1 MNIRRIS
8 LALLLFA
15 SCLFSQSLFAQASTE
30 GKEFWVALTIGRGP
44 KDAADGF
51 EPFICVSSKTHK
63 GTVTITNPAT
73 NWTKTYTIPTG
84 TGWLKI
90 TGTATGNGATEIPYA
105 QLYPF
110 APSITGQQQASGQT
124 YNVGLKVTCDEVVS
138 VFAALR
144 YTNAFDAS
152 NILPITALQSE
163 YIVQD
168 YPPYANDSPTTS
180 FSNFCILATEDNTQ
194 VEITPS
200 TKTYDGKPAGQTY
213 TITLAKAG
221 NVYYVVSE
229 EGSLTANTKSLSGT
243 YIKAKN
249 NKKIAVFNGDICTR
263 TPNTVAARD
272 IHYEQAMPTDYWG
285 TEFVI
290 TRSKE
295 KDANRFRITAL
306 EDGTQISING
316 TYFATI
322 NARETYE
329 IELAVA
335 NDMQNSDLA
344 AKNQIVTDAAL
355 ITTSCPCAIYNY
367 DTGNS
372 YKSKNATELYS
383 GYGDPSMAWVSPIQQ
398 KINDVTFGVM
408 NTDKTTRHFV
418 NIVTQTADASTI
430 ELKEIRQGQ
439 YSQNLLSSS
448 DFVVLQGTKY
458 SYARK
463 ALTINAANT
472 YNLSNK
478 KGGFIATIYGN
489 GDDESYAYSA
499 GSSAVKRGV
508 SVDGETYTE
517 DNISSTVYC
526 IGTPIEFDAQVGSD
540 VIDKVDW
547 DFGDGVSIAGGSPQT
562 THTYDSPGW
571 YDITANV
578 YAHKECPYTTYPAEA
593 VSFSFRVRRPDTT
606 RVVVRGDCKPWDYT
620 GKLQEIDSVQPNDCA
635 TDNFEIQT
643 IVYGIDTRDT
653 TDHGET
659 IAHDS
664 ILITE
669 TGKWVTYDFAPGG
682 KGILED
688 SIISTNANGCR
699 HTHVYTY
706 DLTILT
712 CLDMELSNVKEPIC
726 ADPEADD
733 SELYAIPFTYKK
745 GQIARATLLLNGK
758 RIAAEADLTS
768 KTISVPLNQIEPGD
782 WNAIIEVWDSICD
795 NTQLFPYH
803 FVAYYPSSIF
813 KQKFDNVL
821 AVYTTAFN
829 GGYTFTGYQ
838 WYKDGEP
845 IDGATSS
852 IYHTSDPLTAG
863 SSYYVLLTR
872 ADGLV
877 LPSCEQ
883 TIAES
888 ADANP
893 QSAPKAEKVVYNQ
906 QLYIKLNG
914 TLFDVFGNR
923 VE

>member
-1 MNIRRIS
+1 MRVRSIF
-8 LALLLFA
+8 LAGVLFA
-15 SCLFSQSLFAQASTE
+15 SCLFSPSLFAQASTE

-44 KDAADGF
+44 KDVNDGF
-51 EPFICVSSKTHK
+51 EPFICVSSKTHS
-63 GTVTITNPAT
+63 GTVTITNPIT
-73 NWTKTYTIPTG
+73 SWTKTYTIPTG

-90 TGTATGNGATEIPYA
+90 TGTAAGNGANEIPYA
-105 QLYPF
+105 QLYPLTT
-110 APSITGQQQASGQT
+110 TGQQQASGHT
-124 YNVGLKVTCDEVVS
+124 YNVGLKVTSTEVVS

-163 YIVQD
+163 YIIQD
-168 YPPYANDSPTTS
+168 YPPYANDAPTTS

-200 TKTYDGKPAGQTY
+200 AGTYDRKPAGQTY
-213 TITLAKAG
+213 QITLQEG
-221 NVYYVVSE
+221 EVYYVVSE
-229 EGSLTANTKSLSGT
+229 EGSETTAKAKSLSGT
-243 YIKAKN
+243 LVKAKN

-263 TPNTVAARD
+263 TPNTAAARD

-295 KDANRFRITAL
+295 KDANRFRITAV
-306 EDGTQISING
+306 EDGTQINING
-316 TYFATI
+316 TYLATV
-322 NARETYE
+322 NARETLE
-329 IELAVA
+329 MELAVA
-335 NDMQNSDLA
+335 NDMKNSDDLA
-344 AKNQIVTDAAL
+344 AKYKFVADAAL

-367 DTGNS
+367 DTGNGYTS
-372 YKSKNATELYS
+372 KASSEFVNKS
-383 GYGDPSMAWVSPIQQ
+383 GDPSMTWVSPVQQ

-418 NIVTQTADASTI
+418 NIVAQTSDVSSI

-439 YSQNLLSSS
+439 YSQNLLTSS
-448 DFVVLQGTKY
+448 DFVALQGTKY

-463 ALTINAANT
+463 ALSVNTSNT
-472 YNLSNK
+472 YNLSSK
-478 KGGFIATIYGN
+478 QGGFIATIYGN

-508 SVDGETYTE
+508 AVNGENYTE
-517 DNISSTVYC
+517 DYISSSVYC
-526 IGTPIEFDAQVGSD
+526 IGTPIEFDAQVGTD

-547 DFGDGVSIAGGSPQT
+547 NFGDGISVTGGTPQT

-571 YDITANV
+571 YDIKANV
-578 YAHKECPYTTYPAEA
+578 YAHKECPYTTYPAEE

-643 IVYGIDTRDT
+643 IVYGKDTRDT
-653 TDHGET
+653 TDHGEV

-664 ILITE
+664 ILIKE
-669 TGKWVTYDFAPGG
+669 TGKWITYDFAPGG

-688 SIISTNANGCR
+688 SIVSTNAEGCR
-699 HTHVYTY
+699 HTHVYIY

-712 CLDMELSNVKEPIC
+712 CLDMELPNATEPVC

-733 SELYAIPFTYKK
+733 TELYSIPFAYKK
-745 GQIARATLLLNGK
+745 GQIERATLLLNGK
-758 RIAAEADLTS
+758 RISAEADLTA

-782 WNAIIEVWDSICD
+782 WNATVELWDSICND
-795 NTQLFPYH
+795 TLLFPYH
-803 FVAYYPSSIF
+803 FVAHYPSYIF

-845 IDGATSS
+845 IEGATSS
-852 IYHTSDPLTAG
+852 IYHTTDPFPAG

-883 TIAES
+883 TIADS
-888 ADANP
+888 ADANT